1 MTDHRLVKEKSK
13 TKCSENF
20 ECVKA
25 NYHND
30 IESFLY
36 LYVNLKTKDKKCTRQ

>member
-1 MTDHRLVKEKSK
+1 MDHGLVKGQ
-13 TKCSENF
+13 CSNYF

-25 NYHND
+25 NDHNE

-36 LYVNLKTKDKKCTRQ
+36 LYVNLKTKDQKCTRQ